1 MIHDRDERTGQK
13 GLSKTLSL
21 QRSSKM
27 SEDSLSFRVDLVR
40 RLILDWLV
48 PDLFC
53 RLLRVI

>member
-1 MIHDRDERTGQK
+1 MIHDRDELTGQK

-27 SEDSLSFRVDLVR
+27 SEDSLSFKVDLVS

-48 PDLFC
+48 SDLFC
-53 RLLRVI
+53 

>member
-1 MIHDRDERTGQK
+1 MIHDRDELTGQK